1 MLLARCLGT
10 ALLLLLAPTTG
21 CGAAVA
27 AAAAAAS
34 EPDGDIEAACPPP
47 PSSSSPAGCDS
58 RESDRKATCDDEKA
72 CGVREEGESCGVY
85 TSSCGPGLRCVP
97 RPGERTPLQALLR
110 GKGVCL
116 APQPKKGGGKNQT
129 EMEPVAGDVRRE
141 NYQTDNPTP
150 EPLLLQI
157 QEPLPDVVDKSQI
170 QQDPLNNG
178 IKQELDMG
186 PCRLHL
192 EAILQELKAPLYM
205 NGEDIFIPNCDTK
218 GFYRRKQCRT
228 SKGQKRGRCWC
239 VDKRGH
245 RLEGL
250 EESPLCLLANND

>member
-21 CGAAVA
+21 CVAAVA
-27 AAAAAAS
+27 ASAAAAAS
-34 EPDGDIEAACPPP
+34 EPDGDIGAACP
-47 PSSSSPAGCDS
+47 SSSPAGCDS
-58 RESDRKATCDDEKA
+58 PESDRKATCDDEKA

-85 TSSCGPGLRCVP
+85 TPSCAGGLRCVP

-110 GKGVCL
+110 GKGICL
-116 APQPKKGGGKNQT
+116 APQPKRGGSKNQT
-129 EMEPVAGDVRRE
+129 EMEPVAGDGRRE
-141 NYQTDNPTP
+141 NYQTDHPTQ

-157 QEPLPDVVDKSQI
+157 QDPLPDVVVDKSQL
-170 QQDPLNNG
+170 QQDPLNHG
-178 IKQELDMG
+178 IKQEFDMG
-186 PCRLHL
+186 PCRMHL
-192 EAILQELKAPLYM
+192 AAILQELKAPLYM